1 MKNLRS
7 IQEKIISTESLRS
20 IVTSMK
26 AHASAN
32 IVQFEH
38 AAKASDTYREV
49 LDMALYVALLK
60 ERKNW
65 SLGEMEKGRTIHIVF
80 GSDFGLAGRFN
91 ERIAEFA
98 RKRIPN
104 DPEDV
109 VIVIGRQLLTR
120 LEADYSIK
128 EVFSVPQG
136 EDTISLMVLNL
147 LSAIE
152 RIKEEAS
159 INKILLY
166 YIRLTSGNYMQEE
179 REVLFPINPLHFTKK
194 NVDWAT
200 RSIPDYHMDQERLV
214 SDIIN
219 QYYFL
224 TIYRSICLSI
234 ISENTIRI
242 SSMDSAKKSIDE
254 RFVELKRLQRKERQE
269 AITNELSYRRPSGR
283 R

>member
-20 IVTSMK
+20 IITSMK

-38 AAKASDTYREV
+38 AARASDTYREV

-60 ERKNW
+60 ERKNL
-65 SLGEMEKGRTIHIVF
+65 SLGEMDEGRTVHIVF

-104 DPEDV
+104 TEEDI

-120 LEADYSIK
+120 LEADYPIK
-128 EVFSVPQG
+128 EYFSVPQG
-136 EDTISLMVLNL
+136 EDTIGLMVLNL

-194 NVDWAT
+194 NVEWDSNT
-200 RSIPDYHMDQERLV
+200 IPDYQMDQETLI

-254 RFVELKRLQRKERQE
+254 RLIELKRMQRKERQE
-269 AITNELSYRRPSGR
+269 VITNELTYRRTSVK
-283 R
+283 